1 MEGLGV
7 IALQDGYFLLVGK
20 DLLSHIVDRDGTC
33 FLASDWLWQRECSKS
48 GNHLQLLS
56 CCLGVTGDSVYGEM
70 Q

>member
-7 IALQDGYFLLVGK
+7 IALQDGDFPLVDK
-20 DLLSHIVDRDGTC
+20 DLLSHIVDRNGTC
-33 FLASDWLWQRECSKS
+33 FHASDWLWERECSKN

-56 CCLGVTGDSVYGEM
+56 CCLGITGDSVYREM